1 MSEQG
6 SKVVPCALAGCD
18 GMDIQM
24 NCDPDSID
32 YYYGT
37 DGKPGP
43 NQYDFVTIALHE
55 LGHGFGMIGYI
66 TPSGSGY
73 RAPGPSLCD
82 FDARIRTGSN
92 SFPWAQNPPASSS
105 SAISAVTSGDLYFD
119 GDAHKD
125 IKLYAP
131 TSYSQGSSVYH
142 LDESTYPA
150 GHANSLMTPML
161 GNGEAIHSVGLY
173 LCDTLQTIGYTITSM
188 DACESSTAS
197 GGDGGSEPKG
207 PTPSKAPNGPT
218 PTRTPAPA
226 EPQPSGPPESE
237 CDCQWLSPTIKMCF
251 C

>member
-1 MSEQG
+1 MSDQG
-6 SKVVPCALAGCD
+6 SKVVPCPLAGCS
-18 GMDIQM
+18 GVDIQM

-37 DGKPGP
+37 DGRPGA

-92 SFPWAQNPPASSS
+92 TFPWAQNPPSSAST
-105 SAISAVTSGDLYFD
+105 AISAVTSGNLFFD
-119 GDAHKD
+119 GQTHKD

-142 LDESTYPA
+142 LDESSYPA
-150 GHANSLMTPML
+150 GHENSLMTPML
-161 GNGEAIHSVGLY
+161 GNGEAIHSVGRY
-173 LCDTLQTIGYTITSM
+173 LCDALKTIGYNIPSWE
-188 DACESSTAS
+188 ACDSATPSGS
-197 GGDGGSEPKG
+197 GGGGSGPAPAPPSG
-207 PTPSKAPNGPT
+207 PTPSGT
-218 PTRTPAPA
+218 PTPA
-226 EPQPSGPPESE
+226 EPQPEPSGTPDDGN
-237 CDCQWLSPTIKMCF
+237 CDCQWLSSTIKICF